1 MAVSKERVKLLFELE
16 EIIGNQCYNPKMANH
31 GPGGV
36 REEDGRGFRYP
47 ITFIDAQ
54 GKKDKRRTVTAQA
67 VPPPDIAMTGYYQVG
82 VNELS
87 IMRALKKVVEHLERK
102 HNLKIE

>member
-1 MAVSKERVKLLFELE
+1 MGISKARMKLLFDLE
-16 EIIGNQCYNPKMANH
+16 EIIANETYNPKTANH
-31 GPGGV
+31 GSGGQ
-36 REEDGRGFRYP
+36 RQEDGRRYRYP

-54 GKKDKRRTVTAQA
+54 GNKDKRRVITPQA

>member
-1 MAVSKERVKLLFELE
+1 MAVSKERVKLLLELE

-47 ITFIDAQ
+47 ITFIDEQ
-54 GKKDKRRTVTAQA
+54 GKKDKRSTITAQA

-87 IMRALKKVVEHLERK
+87 IMRALNKVVEHLERK